1 MSSRLLELVRSGFLV
16 YLGSV
21 VNLKGFVF
29 NFYNTIRCR
38 DSLSRRVQDEFA
50 KINPKINIKVIA
62 NTKKIGNLTCMNIT

>member
-1 MSSRLLELVRSGFLV
+1 MGFYV

-21 VNLKGFVF
+21 VNLKAFVF

-38 DSLSRRVQDEFA
+38 DSLSWRVQDEFA

-62 NTKKIGNLTCMNIT
+62 NTKKIGNLTC